1 VGWSI
6 PSLIA
11 PEGSVGTLGGILN
24 FGNQLAAIA
33 APIVTGYVVA
43 ATHEYAWAFV
53 FATAFLIAGIAG
65 YIFGLGRIELIP
77 EPLPDPFTAPNAR
90 P

>member
-1 VGWSI
+1 MGWSI

-33 APIVTGYVVA
+33 APIVTAYLFAAEAFAWIFVV
-43 ATHEYAWAFV
+43 
-53 FATAFLIAGIAG
+53 ATAFLLAGIAG
-65 YIFGLGRIELIP
+65 YIFGLGRIEPIP
-77 EPLPDPFTAPNAR
+77 EPLPVLITNQPM
-90 P
+90 